1 MLFKYVCHYYYCWGS
16 IVLNQ
21 QQFSGLSVFRLLLLC
36 CCWSAQFTAFAFFAP
51 DLVVDC
57 NTLVVVIPPLISGGG
72 GGRLVWLSIF
82 CPSNDKFSAVS
93 LPIPLH
99 LHLHLLL
106 RSSVVCKKVD
116 DLIVVCYY
124 YYYYCST
131 PTNDLM
137 TGREHPTAR
146 SELASNWVCLPNARI
161 DAS

>member
-1 MLFKYVCHYYYCWGS
+1 MLFKYVCHYCCCCCWGS
-16 IVLNQ
+16 IVLNQQQ

-72 GGRLVWLSIF
+72 GRLVCL
-82 CPSNDKFSAVS
+82 SNDKFSAVG

-106 RSSVVCKKVD
+106 LRSSVCKKVD
-116 DLIVVCYY
+116 DLIVVCYNN
-124 YYYYCST
+124 YYCST
-131 PTNDLM
+131 PTNNLM

-146 SELASNWVCLPNARI
+146 NEPASNCICLRNARI